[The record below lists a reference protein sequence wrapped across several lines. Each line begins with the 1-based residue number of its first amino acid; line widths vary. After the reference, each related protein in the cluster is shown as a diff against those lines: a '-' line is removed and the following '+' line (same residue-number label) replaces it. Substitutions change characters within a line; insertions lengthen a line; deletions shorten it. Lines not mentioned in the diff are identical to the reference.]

1 MDAKIKEK
9 SQGKGK
15 GGWLTIA
22 LAVVLGGGSLAWGI
36 LSLDRWQAGGR
47 STVATSSAMPAVD
60 AVGVGA
66 LGRLEPGTEVVR
78 VAAPSTL
85 GMSRVAELRVAEG
98 DTVTA
103 GQVLAKL
110 DGADRTEA
118 EIARAIALV
127 ALRQAELQRVR
138 AGVKPEDIA
147 ARQALIQVRQAS
159 QARLQGEL
167 ALAQADLARYE
178 TLAQNG
184 AVSSTTLDGFR
195 LRVVSLQGQIA
206 QAAADVSA
214 AEKEAQSLAT
224 VRPEDVAIAEAQL
237 TSARAELAR
246 AEVERQYTEVR
257 APFAGQIVE
266 VLAKPGEAVSSNGL
280 VTLADT
286 QNMYAIA
293 EVAEEDLGRVRVGQ
307 RAIVENV
314 NPNRPVFAGTLTGTV
329 ERIGL
334 QIAKNDVIGTDPA
347 TRTDVRVVEVRIQLD
362 RSEPVAALTNLQVRI
377 RIQTDGSGKT

>member
-9 SQGKGK
+9 SQGKV
-15 GGWLTIA
+15 GWLPLA
-22 LAVVLGGGSLAWGI
+22 LAAGLGVGSIAWVF
-36 LSLDRWQAGGR
+36 LSLDRWREGGR
-47 STVATSSAMPAVD
+47 ATVTTPSNPPVAAAM
-60 AVGVGA
+60 GVGA

-85 GMSRVAELRVAEG
+85 GMSRVVELRVAEG

-110 DGADRTEA
+110 DGAARTEA

-138 AGVKPEDIA
+138 AGAKPEDIA
-147 ARQALIQVRQAS
+147 ARQAFIEVRRALQT
-159 QARLQGEL
+159 RLQGEL
-167 ALAQADLARYE
+167 AIAQADLTRYE
-178 TLAQNG
+178 ALAQNG
-184 AVSSTTLDGFR
+184 AVAQTTLDGFR

-206 QAAADVSA
+206 QAAADVA
-214 AEKEAQSLAT
+214 ATEKEAQSLAT

-237 TSARAELAR
+237 ASAQAELAR

-257 APFAGQIVE
+257 APFGGRVVK
-266 VLAKPGEAVSSNGL
+266 VLAKPGEAVGSNGL

-293 EVAEEDLGRVRVGQ
+293 EVAEDDIGRVRVGQ

-314 NPNRPVFAGTLTGTV
+314 NPNRPVFAGLLTGTV

-347 TRTDVRVVEVRIQLD
+347 TRTDVRVVEVRIRLD
-362 RSEPVAALTNLQVRI
+362 RSEPVAALTNLQVRV
-377 RIQTDGSGKT
+377 RIETDSSGKT